1 MREDLRDEWKFRSKF
16 TKDPWDEVSKR
27 VGSVFKKC
35 RKCGSFDVRKAHT
48 PSWIGWEY
56 YCVSCSG
63 KDDECWKPSKTTL
76 RKRGGRSNPKASQE
90 TVDELMSKL
99 SSYFNEEEAE

>member
-48 PSWIGWEY
+48 PNWIGWEY

-63 KDDECWKPSKTTL
+63 KDDECWKPSKTIL
-76 RKRGGRSNPKASQE
+76 RKRGGGKGRQVTEQE
-90 TVDELMSKL
+90 RLERVERVMAG
-99 SSYFNEEEAE
+99 FNKEEVR